1 MLVKTEKGAFK
12 KNIQLQENEKFK
24 LISLEDTVV
33 IQNFFNEEFLGVFDR
48 DTFSLV
54 NTNIRF
60 KQEI

>member
-1 MLVKTEKGAFK
+1 MLVKTEEGVFK
-12 KNIQLQENEKFK
+12 KNIQLQKNEKFK